1 MIQDFPLQDKR
12 VFLHIKRRRWLNTHT
27 EKVEQQDWNQVTHG
41 TRMTGELARFMFKD
55 WLRKPYRKSEFLFKR
70 YSVYQVSSR

>member
-27 EKVEQQDWNQVTHG
+27 EKVEQQDWNQVTQG
-41 TRMTGELARFMFKD
+41 TRITGEFARFMFKD
-55 WLRKPYRKSEFLFKR
+55 WLRESYRKSKR
-70 YSVYQVSSR
+70 YSVFQVSSR